1 VCRLAGIEHATPH
14 STRHTYASRLLTAGV
29 PIARVSKLLGHSSIQ
44 VTERVYA
51 HLIDDAHDEVRAA
64 LEGWQGGETTD
75 RTSWRR
81 PRAI

>member
-1 VCRLAGIEHATPH
+1 M
-14 STRHTYASRLLTAGV
+14 

-64 LEGWQGGETTD
+64 LEGWQGGED
-75 RTSWRR
+75 EGRPAWRR
-81 PRAI
+81 PRAL